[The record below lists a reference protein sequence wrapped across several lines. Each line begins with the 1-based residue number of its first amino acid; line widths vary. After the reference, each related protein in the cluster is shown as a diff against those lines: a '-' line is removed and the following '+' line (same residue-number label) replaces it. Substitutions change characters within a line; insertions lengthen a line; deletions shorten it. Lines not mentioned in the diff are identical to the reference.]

1 MGAGA
6 GSACIGGGLAL
17 LAGGPAAPV
26 EGSVAGPKEIHAQTG
41 ADRVRRPLQDAG
53 LYQGGF
59 AMKSLDQ
66 NVVSVAAR
74 SSNPTSIVKQPIEF
88 SSLFQD
94 CLGFVNPDAAN
105 VSSKLSTSLCRSLSL
120 SDNIP
125 MAHNHEGRGLLDFR
139 THM

>member
-1 MGAGA
+1 
-6 GSACIGGGLAL
+6 
-17 LAGGPAAPV
+17 
-26 EGSVAGPKEIHAQTG
+26 
-41 ADRVRRPLQDAG
+41 
-53 LYQGGF
+53 
-59 AMKSLDQ
+59 MKSLDQ

>member
-1 MGAGA
+1 M
-6 GSACIGGGLAL
+6 
-17 LAGGPAAPV
+17 AGGPAAPV

-105 VSSKLSTSLCRSLSL
+105 VSSKLCASLCRSLSF
-120 SDNIP
+120 SDNLP
-125 MAHNHEGRGLLDFR
+125 MAHNHEGRGLLDFG